1 MSRYKW
7 IEPMKFE
14 MEVIAVDSAC
24 RVNHKVGEQFVA
36 EYKTP
41 IPGIC
46 GEAFVGMY
54 PLLYAMRVDGD
65 MRQLGK
71 EKKYE
76 TNYYCPSRVV
86 KFKIRGIPQCDKCGK
101 TIKDFHELIKKNAP
115 YTIFICEECLKN
127 ME

>member
-1 MSRYKW
+1 
-7 IEPMKFE
+7 MK
-14 MEVIAVDSAC
+14 IKI
-24 RVNHKVGEQFVA
+24 RPYLNGEQFVA

-76 TNYYCPSRVV
+76 TIYYCPSRVV

-101 TIKDFHELIKKNAP
+101 AIKDFHEVIKKNAP
-115 YTIFICEECLKN
+115 YTIFICEECSKN
-127 ME
+127 IE